1 MTCVQVAELSAL
13 RKVAALAGPYC
24 QQECADLELLRDMT
38 IKARVRA
45 DRERAQR
52 DEEAELYESS
62 LIAQAK
68 LQVRVHAASIPWPPH
83 VASLECLPR

>member
-1 MTCVQVAELSAL
+1 MQVAELSAL

-24 QQECADLELLRDMT
+24 QQECGDLELLRDMT

-68 LQVRVHAASIPWPPH
+68 LQVRSHAPPYRLH
-83 VASLECLPR
+83 RHRIKHGVS